1 MSALKSSLL
10 CLLTTHDTAGS
21 RQISSA
27 KMKEHRKM
35 SRLVSRSQAKQRI
48 VKLVAAMCMDTP
60 LIRSLGNGNGFSRR
74 SRGYD
79 QAD

>member
-1 MSALKSSLL
+1 MYVFFTYGHVCEALVDERRLCIRSLSSLRSNLLLL

-21 RQISSA
+21 GQISSA

-48 VKLVAAMCMDTP
+48 VKLAA
-60 LIRSLGNGNGFSRR
+60 SR
-74 SRGYD
+74 
-79 QAD
+79 